1 MISSLVAALALAPV
15 AHAPVEEA
23 CFLEPTGRAAEIV
36 EAAWQESA
44 KQKKERER
52 LDADVKADIEIGK
65 KYAAEAEKEF
75 KVSDNKEY
83 QDRVARI
90 GGELAAI
97 ANAAPVSVSWGDPR
111 HAKFDYTFKVIK
123 SKEGNNTVNAF
134 SLPGGFIF
142 VFEGLVKFAE
152 SDDELAGVLAHEIS
166 HASFRHMATLEKE
179 ASKLQM
185 ISLPAILVALL
196 SGGKAGGDVL
206 IASQLINQSSAS
218 GWGQKAELSADYG
231 SLQYLV
237 KSKYNPVG
245 MLTFIERLARSQ
257 RAIESIDWGIYRT
270 HPPSR
275 ERAEAITKYLEAN
288 KIPIRRSLVSTSSR
302 VQLEPQPDGSVEASF
317 GGKTIFTFAGPI
329 AAQRAETAS
338 AKLNEFF
345 DSVPQLYEVSFS
357 PDGVIRGR
365 KDTLFR
371 ITQEDAQAAKVPVER
386 LSAETVK
393 AIKGSMFVL
402 AFRVWDAR

>member
-1 MISSLVAALALAPV
+1 M
-15 AHAPVEEA
+15 
-23 CFLEPTGRAAEIV
+23 
-36 EAAWQESA
+36 
-44 KQKKERER
+44 
-52 LDADVKADIEIGK
+52 
-65 KYAAEAEKEF
+65 
-75 KVSDNKEY
+75 
-83 QDRVARI
+83 
-90 GGELAAI
+90 
-97 ANAAPVSVSWGDPR
+97 
-111 HAKFDYTFKVIK
+111 
-123 SKEGNNTVNAF
+123 
-134 SLPGGFIF
+134 
-142 VFEGLVKFAE
+142 
-152 SDDELAGVLAHEIS
+152 
-166 HASFRHMATLEKE
+166 
-179 ASKLQM
+179 
-185 ISLPAILVALL
+185 
-196 SGGKAGGDVL
+196 
-206 IASQLINQSSAS
+206 
-218 GWGQKAELSADYG
+218 
-231 SLQYLV
+231 